1 MKTGNCIKTLT
12 LYHNTRTMFCIA
24 GHRLKKIENMAPATV
39 HTAAYCFEAPL
50 DILLRNNMNCVI
62 LIIRGVIPMYF
73 NRIVMC

>member
-50 DILLRNNMNCVI
+50 DILLRNNIELCHFDNTWRDTYV
-62 LIIRGVIPMYF
+62 F
-73 NRIVMC
+73 